1 MEKEN
6 KNKSRMVSLSDIIDD
21 REMIEEENKDKKQQK
36 KEQKEEKEQKQ
47 QPDFRVVQADRDKN
61 GGIRYTD
68 VGYMYKYKSKNNNE
82 YYEMKIGHLKLLVF
96 KNENK
101 K

>member
-21 REMIEEENKDKKQQK
+21 REMVKEENKDKKQQK
-36 KEQKEEKEQKQ
+36 KEQKNEKL

-68 VGYMYKYKSKNNNE
+68 VGYMYKYKSKNDNE

-101 K
+101 KV

>member
-6 KNKSRMVSLSDIIDD
+6 KNKSRIVSLSDIIDD
-21 REMIEEENKDKKQQK
+21 REMVEGENKDKKQQK
-36 KEQKEEKEQKQ
+36 KEQKNEKQR
-47 QPDFRVVQADRDKN
+47 PDFRVVQTDRDKN

-68 VGYMYKYKSKNNNE
+68 IGYMYKYKSKNNNE
-82 YYEMKIGHLKLLVF
+82 YYEMKIGNLKLLVF